1 MNTDLTRTIDVFLS
15 DTPKPLIV
23 ILGPTA
29 SGKTSLSIQVAKHVG
44 GEVINAD
51 SRQLY
56 KYLDI
61 GTAKITEEEMDGV
74 PHHLIDVFDPKEEV
88 TVGWFQSE
96 TTKVIDEVISRGKVP
111 LLVGGSMLYVSS
123 ITDSLSLAPV
133 ADSALHQKLMD
144 EYDKDGGASLYKRL
158 MKIDPDAA
166 SNIHQNNKPRV
177 VRAVEIYEILK
188 LPKSKAI
195 SAKGE
200 LRPRDDV
207 SRLGCTLLERGV
219 WSEAENDESRDSATS
234 LEKSNLLIFGVE
246 QSGGNLKRRI
256 SERLEQMF
264 ADGWIEEVRDL
275 LAKGYSA
282 EDPGMK
288 SHGYREIIHY
298 LDELDQVSSDAD
310 IDVMKEDLKKRIA
323 AKTRQYAKRQ
333 MTWWR
338 NDKRI
343 RWVVV

>member
-1 MNTDLTRTIDVFLS
+1 MHTDLTRTIDVFLGDS
-15 DTPKPLIV
+15 SSPLIV

-29 SGKTSLSIQVAKHVG
+29 SGKTSLSIEVAKHVG

-74 PHHLIDVFDPKEEV
+74 PHHLINVFDPKEEV
-88 TVGWFQSE
+88 TVGWFQAE
-96 TTKVIDEVISRGKVP
+96 ATKVEDEIIARGKVP

-123 ITDSLSLAPV
+123 ITDKLSLGPV
-133 ADSALHQKLMD
+133 PDDTLHQRLMD
-144 EYDKDGGASLYKRL
+144 EYDKDGGASLYKKL

-166 SNIHQNNKPRV
+166 SNIHQNNKPRI

-188 LPKSKAI
+188 QPKSRAV

-200 LRPRDDV
+200 LRPR
-207 SRLGCTLLERGV
+207 GECH
-219 WSEAENDESRDSATS
+219 N
-234 LEKSNLLIFGVE
+234 NFLIFGVE

-256 SERLEQMF
+256 AERLEKMF

-275 LAKGYSA
+275 LARGYSA
-282 EDPGMK
+282 EDPN
-288 SHGYREIIHY
+288 R
-298 LDELDQVSSDAD
+298 
-310 IDVMKEDLKKRIA
+310 
-323 AKTRQYAKRQ
+323 
-333 MTWWR
+333 
-338 NDKRI
+338 
-343 RWVVV
+343 